1 LLLRDDVRSQSR
13 DFLKRA
19 LSESGR
25 AKAIFSSCRGNA
37 QPASTQ
43 ALRIESELSKEP
55 IVAYRAIANIQSRP
69 QLEPE
74 QLPSTGS
81 ERQLIYTLNPLLWR
95 EGGEVRRVPAFALV
109 GLAKILLPLALR
121 HPLCVAGKHRPT
133 CGRSKC

>member
-1 LLLRDDVRSQSR
+1 MMFRSQSR

-25 AKAIFSSCRGNA
+25 AKAIFSSCRGDA

-43 ALRIESELSKEP
+43 ARQPELSREP
-55 IVAYRAIANIQSRP
+55 IAHRAANIQSRP

-109 GLAKILLPLALR
+109 GLAKILRPLALR
-121 HPLCVAGKHRPT
+121 RA
-133 CGRSKC
+133 